1 MISSQ
6 LLDFCY
12 TDRQREVI
20 SAYIK
25 YGSVCKAA
33 KELKVSGPT
42 VVESVKRVKR
52 AAALKGWSPEHDMTH
67 ATSPVHVAK
76 GTSTLYNEDGKPILQ
91 WVKTSLQH
99 DAAMQVMR
107 EAMEELKADI
117 KPAKPV
123 KLTNKRQLDE
133 LLTLYPLTDIHF
145 GMRAWAEETGANWD
159 LEIAEQTV
167 LAAVSHLIASSP
179 DSATGFFLQLG
190 DALHYDGMLP
200 VTPTNNHVLDADSRL
215 QKVVRTVIRVFR
227 TTISM
232 LLAKHEKVI
241 MLHAQGN
248 HDLSSSVWLQEVFA
262 ALYENEPRIEV
273 IVSPNPYYARVHGE
287 ILLGAHH
294 GHKRS
299 KPNDLIAVFNDQ
311 FRHLA
316 GDTKRTYIHTGHLHS
331 DMLDGFGS
339 TRVERHETIAAPDAH
354 ATHGGWR
361 STRSMKAITYSR
373 QAEVSRTLFYPWMS
387 E

>member
-20 SAYIK
+20 SAYIEH
-25 YGSVCKAA
+25 GSANKAA
-33 KELKVSGPT
+33 KQLKIARET
-42 VVESVKRVKR
+42 VTASINRVKR

-123 KLTNKRQLDE
+123 KLVNKRQLDE

-241 MLHAQGN
+241 VLHAQGN

-273 IVSPNPYYARVHGE
+273 IVSPNPYYAHVHGE

-299 KPNDLIAVFNDQ
+299 KPSDLIAIFNDQ

-316 GDTKRTYIHTGHLHS
+316 GGTKRTYIHTGHLHS

-339 TRVERHETIAAPDAH
+339 TRVERHETLASMDAH
-354 ATHGGWR
+354 AAHGGWR
-361 STRSMKAITYSR
+361 STRSMKAITYSH